1 MFYDLNRLFFQT
13 PIESKESKPLPNNHN
28 LLLKIKKRPEN
39 SLENEI
45 EKLRKTETTKST
57 NSSSNKTSVIVKPEK
72 KKIKSHIKVPPPT
85 KKEEVKLNKFFEVY
99 NSEDSGNEIEIKN
112 KDAK

>member
-1 MFYDLNRLFFQT
+1 M
-13 PIESKESKPLPNNHN
+13 
-28 LLLKIKKRPEN
+28 
-39 SLENEI
+39 
-45 EKLRKTETTKST
+45 
-57 NSSSNKTSVIVKPEK
+57 KPEK
-72 KKIKSHIKVPPPT
+72 KKINSHIKVPPPT